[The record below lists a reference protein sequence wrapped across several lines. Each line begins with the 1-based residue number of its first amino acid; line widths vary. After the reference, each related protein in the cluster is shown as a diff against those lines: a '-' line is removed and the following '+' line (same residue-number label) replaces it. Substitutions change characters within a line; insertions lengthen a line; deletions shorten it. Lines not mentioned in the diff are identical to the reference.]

1 MQIKKPTISTVQS
14 LIRKRVRNARSSR
27 DLPIDHSR
35 DLYAPLIDQKLRL
48 EPFIPHHTNSLQ
60 SAFRRP
66 FKHHPPLH
74 VRRAVPTHVS
84 YPTPATV
91 FSDGKIGF
99 RSGEPVPFGFEAAI
113 ALHEIVQAEPRGP
126 ASGATV
132 WAAAAELFQDGDLSV
147 LQDEIAIGQKT
158 VGALRARVYEIVW
171 IGEIFECYGGNRFV
185 WWKR

>member
-14 LIRKRVRNARSSR
+14 LIRKRARNARSSR

-35 DLYAPLIDQKLRL
+35 DLYARLTDQKLRL

-60 SAFRRP
+60 STFSP
-66 FKHHPPLH
+66 TFKNHPPLH
-74 VRRAVPTHVS
+74 VRRAVPARVS
-84 YPTPATV
+84 RPTPV
-91 FSDGKIGF
+91 SVLSNRKVGPRG
-99 RSGEPVPFGFEAAI
+99 GEPVPLGLEAAI
-113 ALHEIVQAEPRGP
+113 ALDEIVEAEPSGP

-132 WAAAAELFQDGDLSV
+132 WAAAAEFLQDGDLSV

-158 VGALRARVYEIVW
+158 VGALRARVYKVVW
-171 IGEIFECYGGNRFV
+171 IGEVFEYYWRIRFV